1 VMDVLFVD
9 EQDDPVE
16 PEPPVDLARSVLI
29 AEGLAPGTR
38 VAITVV
44 DEVSMAAHNE
54 TATGREGPTDVLA
67 FPLED
72 ARPESPPQ
80 PGDDGPPV
88 DLGDVV
94 ICPAV
99 VRANA
104 ASTGVRFEDEFALMV
119 VHGVL
124 HLLGYDHVEEAEAE
138 LMEAR
143 ERTLLAAMGPVRP

>member
-1 VMDVLFVD
+1 MDVQFVD
-9 EQDDPVE
+9 EQDDPLE
-16 PEPPVDLARSVLI
+16 PEPLVDLARSILI
-29 AEGLAPGTR
+29 AEGLPPGTR

-44 DEVSMAAHNE
+44 DEASMAAHNE
-54 TATGREGPTDVLA
+54 AAMGRKGSTDVLA

-72 ARPESPPQ
+72 AQPGTPPQ
-80 PGDDGPPV
+80 RSGEGPPV

-99 VRANA
+99 VRSNA
-104 ASTGVRFEDEFALMV
+104 VSAGVRFEDELALMV

-124 HLLGYDHVEEAEAE
+124 HLLGYDHVEESEAE

-143 ERTLLAAMGPVRP
+143 ERTLLAAMGPVRR